1 MWQHCL
7 RTYLMKL
14 TISNCSNKNAQP
26 CFRSVSGIARYH
38 VFAETTVI
46 FFGRGF
52 GCVIFL
58 GSLVLLCIMWSDEN
72 DPTLR
77 KWKLCKWVEK
87 TDASDPSFFKPKK
100 YVDWNGMYIC
110 EKKIMVQYMYFRI
123 CIRSKISTHVW
134 NRWSWLNQVAFR
146 WIAVNCGDT
155 RAGSFDEHGPKDKTL
170 VRFYDVGSWHDL
182 CLKLI
187 GPHNLFQ
194 NTDWFET
201 PSPSKFWLCVH
212 QIVWSCR
219 GAQ

>member
-1 MWQHCL
+1 MH
-7 RTYLMKL
+7 
-14 TISNCSNKNAQP
+14 N
-26 CFRSVSGIARYH
+26 H
-38 VFAETTVI
+38 VFAVLAVLHVI
-46 FFGRGF
+46 MFLQKQRWFFFGRGF

-77 KWKLCKWVEK
+77 NWKWCKWVKKLMQVIHHFLYNKKNQWIEMGCTYPEK
-87 TDASDPSFFKPKK
+87 T
-100 YVDWNGMYIC
+100 
-110 EKKIMVQYMYFRI
+110 IMVQYMYFRI

-155 RAGSFDEHGPKDKTL
+155 RAGSFDEHGPKNKTL

>member
-1 MWQHCL
+1 
-7 RTYLMKL
+7 
-14 TISNCSNKNAQP
+14 
-26 CFRSVSGIARYH
+26 
-38 VFAETTVI
+38 
-46 FFGRGF
+46 
-52 GCVIFL
+52 
-58 GSLVLLCIMWSDEN
+58 MWSFWVRLCCFVSCEVTKTIQRYATEN
-72 DPTLR
+72 DANELR
-77 KWKLCKWVEK
+77 NWCKWSIIFYNYNKKNLWIEMGCTYPEK
-87 TDASDPSFFKPKK
+87 T
-100 YVDWNGMYIC
+100 
-110 EKKIMVQYMYFRI
+110 IMVQQYMYFRI

-155 RAGSFDEHGPKDKTL
+155 RAGSFDEHGPKNKTL